1 MNICHEFSRSA
12 SHYSQFS
19 AIQKAV
25 AQELVALTPHSSRT
39 ILDLGCGDG
48 LVYSSIDWEFE
59 RFVGIDFASTML
71 QYHPKEAKV
80 ELRLGDFN
88 DPALFDRLKNEHYDR
103 IYSSSALQWADD
115 LALTLFRLS
124 QLHTPVSLAIF
135 TSGTFKTLY
144 EYAHLSPL
152 LKSAQ
157 EIIQLS
163 NSFFDAHTK
172 ILHYSLEF
180 KNAREMFAYIKRSGV
195 SGGKKMLNI
204 TQMRQLM
211 RDYPS
216 PFVLEFEILLLSSR

>member
-12 SHYSQFS
+12 CHYSQFNM
-19 AIQKAV
+19 IQKAV
-25 AQELVALTPHSSRT
+25 AQELIALAPHAPKA

-48 LVYSSIDWEFE
+48 LVYSCIDWEFD

-88 DPALFDRLKNEHYDR
+88 NPELFDLLKSEQYDR

-115 LALTLFRLS
+115 LAITLERLS
-124 QLHTPVSLAIF
+124 QLNIPLSLAIF

-144 EYAHLSPL
+144 EYAHLSPI
-152 LKSAQ
+152 LKSTE

-163 NSFFDAHTK
+163 NSLFDAHTK
-172 ILHYSLEF
+172 ILHYTLEF
-180 KNAREMFAYIKRSGV
+180 RSSREMFSYIKRSGV

-216 PFVLEFEILLLSSR
+216 PFVLEFEILLLSSH